1 MTSLRMPKD
10 VADHPRLAA
19 LEKYFKDTQRPLREG
34 SEVRVSVWPLDEKLR
49 ASLQGILHTGHVVQ
63 GLESI
68 GELLDREKKG
78 LDAARLKSGQQA
90 PAPRLARLILLSN
103 DGSERFLRDA
113 AAVLSRHV
121 DRAHGALVDVTAEE
135 LGKLFTQKGKPAKAL
150 LIDDRKALGLFLRTL
165 ADSLA

>member
-1 MTSLRMPKD
+1 MPKD

-19 LEKYFKDTQRPLREG
+19 LETYFKDTEQPLREG
-34 SEVRVSVWPLDEKLR
+34 SDVMVSVWPFDDKLR
-49 ASLQGILHTGHVVQ
+49 LSLQGILHTGHVVQ

-78 LDAARLKSGQQA
+78 LDAARLKTGQLA
-90 PAPRLARLILLSN
+90 PAPRLARLVFLSN
-103 DGSERFLRDA
+103 DGSDRFLRDA
-113 AAVLSRHV
+113 AAVLARHV
-121 DRAHGALVDVTAEE
+121 DRAHGVLVDVTAEE

-150 LIDDRKALGLFLRTL
+150 LIDDRKALGIFLKTL